1 MDEDDLRI
9 NLLALGEMCA
19 AASRSDCCGFRFHGQ
34 SLHIHVHSH
43 PGNQG
48 GGSGEH
54 TKGHLDTNL

>member
-19 AASRSDCCGFRFHGQ
+19 AASRSDCCGFRFHGE

-43 PGNQG
+43 PGNQE
-48 GGSGEH
+48 GGSGEN
-54 TKGHLDTNL
+54 TKDHLDTNL